1 MFHLFSSLAL
11 ATLFIKCSLTIY
23 NITYGYP
30 KVNSFYKLF
39 LIFANKKR
47 GRLPS

>member
-1 MFHLFSSLAL
+1 MFHFFSFLAL

-30 KVNSFYKLF
+30 KVNTFLKIFYKILT
-39 LIFANKKR
+39 
-47 GRLPS
+47 